1 MQKTRKLI
9 YNYCMKEL
17 PKEDSQWDKKKIIL
31 FLIAAIVLIGIG
43 FEAKSLFLGTG
54 VAPSSP
60 VSVPKP
66 DVKGATTQVGS
77 DIKNSVQSQL
87 DNLKTEAQN
96 IDFVEIASSSPQV
109 QKVIN
114 DLKAVQDYP
123 KNQLKATCEQICNG
137 L

>member
-1 MQKTRKLI
+1 
-9 YNYCMKEL
+9 MKEAPREEL
-17 PKEDSQWDKKKIIL
+17 QWDKKKILL
-31 FLIAAIVLIGIG
+31 FLIAAVLLIGIG
-43 FEAKSLFLGTG
+43 FEAKDVILGTNI
-54 VAPSSP
+54 APS
-60 VSVPKP
+60 VSIPKP
-66 DVKGATTQVGS
+66 DVKGAATQVS
-77 DIKNSVQSQL
+77 SNIKNSVQDQL

-96 IDFVEIASSSPQV
+96 VDLVQIASSSPQV

>member
-1 MQKTRKLI
+1 LQNTGQVI
-9 YNYCMKEL
+9 YNYCMKEP
-17 PKEDSQWDKKKIIL
+17 PKEELQWDKKKILL
-31 FLIAAIVLIGIG
+31 FLIAAVLLIGIG
-43 FEAKSLFLGTG
+43 FEAKDVILGTNIS
-54 VAPSSP
+54 PS
-60 VSVPKP
+60 VSIPKP
-66 DVKGATTQVGS
+66 DVKGAATQVS
-77 DIKNSVQSQL
+77 SNIKNSVQDQL

-96 IDFVEIASSSPQV
+96 VDLVQIASSSPQV